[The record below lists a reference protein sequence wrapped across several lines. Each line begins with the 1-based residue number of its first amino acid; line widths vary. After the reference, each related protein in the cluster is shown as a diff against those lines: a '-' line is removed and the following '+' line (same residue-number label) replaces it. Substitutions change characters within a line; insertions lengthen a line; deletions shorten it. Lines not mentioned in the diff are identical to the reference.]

1 MGYIKL
7 VSSQGRIIK
16 SKRKVEFLLVKTP
29 LITCLVDSNKKAW
42 TLERNTN
49 LQRMGM
55 KARIN
60 KKNSRK
66 ITNLSE
72 ML

>member
-1 MGYIKL
+1 M
-7 VSSQGRIIK
+7 SFQGRIIK

-72 ML
+72 MH